1 MRAIMNPP
9 SISDSGRRFGFA
21 WVAMAVT
28 IALHVTDEA
37 ATDFLSVYNPAV
49 RAIRARLPFLPLPTF
64 TFGVWLTGLVLGIL
78 VLLALAPLAFRGS
91 RWVIRVSFPLSIL
104 MFGNG
109 LGHIAGSFY
118 LGHLMPGVGSA
129 PLLLIASASLFHF
142 ARQQICEDVHR
153 ASRPP
158 FPHSP

>member
-1 MRAIMNPP
+1 MNPQTPNP
-9 SISDSGRRFGFA
+9 SRRFGFA
-21 WVAMAVT
+21 WVTMAVV

-78 VLLALAPLAFRGS
+78 LLLALSPLAFRGK
-91 RWVIRVSFPLSIL
+91 RWVIWASLPLSVL

-118 LGHLMPGVGSA
+118 LGRLMPGVYSA
-129 PLLLIASASLFHF
+129 PLLLLAAAWLF
-142 ARQQICEDVHR
+142 RQAWVQLRGNTPGV
-153 ASRPP
+153 
-158 FPHSP
+158 

>member
-1 MRAIMNPP
+1 MNPP

-37 ATDFLSVYNPAV
+37 VTDFLSVYNPAV

-64 TFGVWLTGLVLGIL
+64 TLGVWLTGLVLGIL
-78 VLLALAPLAFRGS
+78 VLLALAPLAFRGK
-91 RWVIRVSFPLSIL
+91 RWVIWASFPLSVL

-109 LGHIAGSFY
+109 LMHIAGSFY
-118 LGHLMPGVGSA
+118 LGRLMPGVYSA
-129 PLLLIASASLFHF
+129 PILLIASASLFLF
-142 ARQQICEDVHR
+142 ARRRLREDGHR
-153 ASRPP
+153 FPQPP
-158 FPHSP
+158 IPHLT

>member
-1 MRAIMNPP
+1 MNTQTPNP
-9 SISDSGRRFGFA
+9 ARRFGFA
-21 WVAMAVT
+21 WVAMAVV

-49 RAIRARLPFLPLPTF
+49 RAIRSRLPFLPLPTF

-78 VLLALAPLAFRGS
+78 LLLALSPLAFRGK
-91 RWVIRVSFPLSIL
+91 RWVIWAALPLSAL

-118 LGHLMPGVGSA
+118 LGRLMPGVYSA
-129 PLLLIASASLFHF
+129 PLLLLASAYLF
-142 ARQQICEDVHR
+142 RQAWAQLRGNTPGV
-153 ASRPP
+153 
-158 FPHSP
+158 

>member
-1 MRAIMNPP
+1 
-9 SISDSGRRFGFA
+9 
-21 WVAMAVT
+21 MAVV

-78 VLLALAPLAFRGS
+78 LLLALSPLAFRGK
-91 RWVIRVSFPLSIL
+91 RWVIWASLPLSVL

-118 LGHLMPGVGSA
+118 LGRLMPGVYSA
-129 PLLLIASASLFHF
+129 PLLLLAAAWLF
-142 ARQQICEDVHR
+142 RQAWVQLRGNTPGV
-153 ASRPP
+153 
-158 FPHSP
+158 

>member
-1 MRAIMNPP
+1 MAAIM
-9 SISDSGRRFGFA
+9 STTAISDSGRRFGFA

-49 RAIRARLPFLPLPTF
+49 RSIRARLPFLPLPTF

-78 VLLALAPLAFRGS
+78 VLLALAPLAFRGK
-91 RWVIRVSFPLSIL
+91 RWVIGASFPLSVL

-109 LGHIAGSFY
+109 LLHIAGSFY
-118 LGHLMPGVGSA
+118 LGRLMPGVYSA
-129 PLLLIASASLFHF
+129 PILLIASIALFSL
-142 ARQQICEDVHR
+142 ARRLRGEV
-153 ASRPP
+153 PP
-158 FPHSP
+158 PSPPVP

>member
-1 MRAIMNPP
+1 
-9 SISDSGRRFGFA
+9 
-21 WVAMAVT
+21 MAVV

-64 TFGVWLTGLVLGIL
+64 TFGVWLTGLALGIL
-78 VLLALAPLAFRGS
+78 LLLALTPLALRGK
-91 RWVIRVSFPLSIL
+91 RWVIWASLPLSVL

-118 LGHLMPGVGSA
+118 LGRLMPGVYSA
-129 PLLLIASASLFHF
+129 PLLLLASAWLL
-142 ARQQICEDVHR
+142 RQAWVQLRGNTPGV
-153 ASRPP
+153 
-158 FPHSP
+158 

>member
-1 MRAIMNPP
+1 MTAATNPP

-64 TFGVWLTGLVLGIL
+64 TFGIWLAGLVLGIL
-78 VLLALAPLAFRGS
+78 LLLALAPLAFRGK
-91 RWVIRVSFPLSIL
+91 RFVIWLSFPLSVL

-109 LGHIAGSFY
+109 LMHIAGSFY
-118 LGHLMPGVGSA
+118 LRRLMPGVYSA
-129 PLLLIASASLFHF
+129 PLLLIASIALFSL
-142 ARQQICEDVHR
+142 ARRQLREDAR
-153 ASRPP
+153 RLPRPAIP
-158 FPHSP
+158 TSS